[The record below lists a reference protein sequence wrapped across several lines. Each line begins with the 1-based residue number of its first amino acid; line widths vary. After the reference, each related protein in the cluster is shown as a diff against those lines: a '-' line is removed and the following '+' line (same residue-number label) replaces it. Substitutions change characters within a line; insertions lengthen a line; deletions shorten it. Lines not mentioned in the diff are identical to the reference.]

1 MFKKIETQQKRD
13 TIRVVGKKGSY
24 SIPVKILHKQPI
36 QQQTLYEEYWNGK

>member
-1 MFKKIETQQKRD
+1 MYKKTETQQNRN

-24 SIPVKILHKQPI
+24 SIPIKLLQRQPI